1 MQNSRGTFTYFYP
14 IRKNEQ
20 TVKNGENQKKDYP
33 RPGKRA
39 IIYKLNYAYRQKGER
54 DMKRAFKY
62 LGRTLASVLAVMML
76 SGCSGFKL
84 SFSPQDLYCLP
95 ALPAKY
101 TELNNRINEILNSG
115 AEYAA
120 PTSGA
125 NIQSV
130 QLVDLNGDGREEALA
145 FFRNS
150 NDEKPMK
157 IYIFDAKGDT
167 YEQVDLIE
175 GSGTA
180 IYSIDYKDLDGD
192 GRKEIAVGWKAAT
205 ELQVLEVYA
214 LGDNGA
220 KMLLRTNYVRY
231 TIQDMDRD
239 QRQELLVLQSDEEG
253 GIADYYGWQVD
264 GSLTRQSSAR
274 LSVTM
279 AELSQQG
286 RVTKGCLR
294 DDVPAV
300 FVTGVTELS
309 GTVTDVLA
317 LRNGE
322 LSNIVLSEQTG
333 VSKLV
338 HPFCG
343 LYPVDIN
350 NDGLTEV
357 PSPARLPTVSDE
369 DAPAQRIDWLSYDEG
384 GGGEVAL
391 RTYHC
396 VEDGWYLQMP
406 ESWTDHIY
414 VTRSTSQDESGVTFY
429 TWEEGEVPAPFL
441 RITAVT
447 GANREINA
455 VRGDRFLL
463 SRQAKTLYTAELLE
477 GNDAWQYGVTADEVR
492 AAFSLIQT
500 EWIAG
505 DN

>member
-1 MQNSRGTFTYFYP
+1 MNRT
-14 IRKNEQ
+14 
-20 TVKNGENQKKDYP
+20 
-33 RPGKRA
+33 
-39 IIYKLNYAYRQKGER
+39 L
-54 DMKRAFKY
+54 KY
-62 LGRTLASVLAVMML
+62 LALTLMSVLAVMLL
-76 SGCSGFKL
+76 SGCSGLKL

-101 TELNNRINEILNSG
+101 TELNSRINEILNSG

-150 NDEKPMK
+150 SDEKPMK

-180 IYSIDYKDLDGD
+180 IYSIDYRDLDGD
-192 GRKEIAVGWKAAT
+192 GQKEIAVGWKAAT

-220 KMLLRTNYVRY
+220 EMLLRTNYVRY
-231 TIQDMDRD
+231 TIQDMNRD
-239 QRQELLVLQSDEEG
+239 QRQELIVLQSDEEG
-253 GIADYYGWQVD
+253 SIADYYGWQVD
-264 GSLTRQSSAR
+264 GSLAKQSSAR

-286 RVTKGCLR
+286 RVTKGSLR

-338 HPFCG
+338 YPFG
-343 LYPVDIN
+343 SLYPMDIN

-357 PSPARLPTVSDE
+357 PSPVRLPTVSDE
-369 DAPAQRIDWLSYDEG
+369 DAPAQRIDWLSYDEA
-384 GGGEVAL
+384 GGGEGAI
-391 RTYHC
+391 RTCHC
-396 VEDGWYLQMP
+396 VGDGWYLQMP

-414 VTRSTSQDESGVTFY
+414 ITRSTSQDESSVTFY
-429 TWEEGEVPAPFL
+429 TWEAGETPAPFL

-455 VRGDRFLL
+455 VRGNRFLL

-477 GNDAWQYGVTADEVR
+477 GNDTWQYGVTADEVR

-500 EWIAG
+500 ER
-505 DN
+505 NEP

>member
-1 MQNSRGTFTYFYP
+1 
-14 IRKNEQ
+14 
-20 TVKNGENQKKDYP
+20 
-33 RPGKRA
+33 
-39 IIYKLNYAYRQKGER
+39 
-54 DMKRAFKY
+54 MKRVFKY